1 MILIKLYICIGFI
14 FVSNAQSLFR
24 PNLPLGKYRMVFN
37 AIRQCEDS
45 KHLPMQVHLY
55 LNKKSSNITELRG
68 NFTVGGVIFD
78 DSLVF
83 DGNAAS
89 WGSTGGWKTN
99 SIVYVATN
107 ACSKAKF
114 LLGNAWYTFQKAFN
128 IPSGDCPVPMGTYST
143 STGYDTAL
151 LEDSNFPKVYFY
163 GKYKYVGKVKTK
175 DNKLLGCVAYE
186 VELLR
191 PWEV

>member
-1 MILIKLYICIGFI
+1 MILTKWYLCIGFI

-24 PNLPLGKYRMVFN
+24 PNLPLGKFRLVVN
-37 AIRQCEDS
+37 AIRQCENS
-45 KHLPMQVHLY
+45 KHLPMQVRLY
-55 LNKKSSNITELRG
+55 LNKKSSNITEFRG
-68 NFTVGGVIFD
+68 NFTVGVPFD
-78 DSLVF
+78 DSLIF

-89 WGSTGGWKTN
+89 WSLTGGWKPN
-99 SIVYVATN
+99 SIVYVTDN

-114 LLGNAWYTFQKAFN
+114 IAGNAWYTFQKAFN
-128 IPSGDCPVPMGTYST
+128 IQSGNCPVPMGTYGT
-143 STGYDTAL
+143 LTGYDTAL
-151 LEDSNFPKVYFY
+151 LEDNNFPKVYFY

-186 VELLR
+186 VEALR